1 VGAAGGY
8 GGEIGV
14 RKDRKASIKK
24 DRLLPVS
31 SRRYSLR
38 LISVVT
44 TAITATTAA
53 AITATASAAA
63 AITATT
69 AISAATKR
77 LVFLRLGFVDFDSTA
92 FYRSA
97 IQLGN
102 SLAGS
107 FIIGHFDK
115 AESTGPARY
124 FVHNYLGRSHFAI
137 RREKF
142 A

>member
-1 VGAAGGY
+1 M
-8 GGEIGV
+8 
-14 RKDRKASIKK
+14 
-24 DRLLPVS
+24 
-31 SRRYSLR
+31 R

-44 TAITATTAA
+44 TAIAAAAATIAA
-53 AITATASAAA
+53 AITATATAA
-63 AITATT
+63 AIAATT
-69 AISAATKR
+69 AIAAAAKR
-77 LVFLRLGFVDFDSTA
+77 LVFLRLGFIHFDSTA

-102 SLAGS
+102 CLAGS

-124 FVHNYLGRSHFAI
+124 FVHNYLGRGHFAI

-142 A
+142 SKIFILNGEA